1 MRSAITAP
9 TTLKGKTLSSKT
21 LHRLVAVSAA
31 LVLGGTLASCSTS
44 TDTGSGSEGGATGGT
59 LSISTNHGPATK
71 EVVAA
76 FEKANPDITVE
87 VKEYAQNY
95 REVLGT
101 QLSGGN
107 ATDLIEIPGGGGNV
121 ISARVAGDRGFYA
134 DLADSSWAADV
145 PDAAKEQ
152 LSLDGGELVGVP
164 MVLSSIGGIYNQGA
178 LDAAGLSVPTTW
190 SEVLQFCGDAKS
202 AGLVAYGL
210 GLSDTWTTQLI
221 PYALTAS
228 LVYGPNP
235 DFITEQI
242 DGEATF
248 TDSEWKNAFDQYLEM
263 RDAGCFN
270 ESPNGTPYS
279 QVQEDIRQG
288 KTLGTVSIAA
298 ETKNIATGGPADLE
312 LTYAL
317 FPASDD
323 PEDNYLPTST
333 SGFAINADAKNAETA
348 QTFIDYLATPEAQLI
363 FASAFGDAAAMPG
376 DEPATDPVSTL
387 VSQYASEN
395 KVTTWPDRLWPSTTV
410 QPAVFDGVQALF
422 NDSETVDGLLSKMDS
437 AFTQG

>member
-1 MRSAITAP
+1 MSS
-9 TTLKGKTLSSKT
+9 TTLRRS
-21 LHRLVAVSAA
+21 VAVSAA
-31 LVLGGTLASCSTS
+31 ALLLGGTLAACSTEPAS
-44 TDTGSGSEGGATGGT
+44 ETAAAGGSI
-59 LSISTNHGPATK
+59 SISTNHGPATK

-95 REVLGT
+95 REVVGT

-134 DLADSSWAADV
+134 DLADSSWAADI
-145 PDAAKEQ
+145 PEAARQQ

-178 LDAAGLSVPTTW
+178 LDTAGLSVPTTW
-190 SEVLQFCGDAKS
+190 SEVLQFCGDAKEK
-202 AGLVAYGL
+202 GLTAYGL

-228 LVYGPNP
+228 LVYGPDP
-235 DFITEQI
+235 EFIDQQV
-242 DGEATF
+242 DGDATF
-248 TDSEWKNAFDQYLEM
+248 ADSKWKDAFDQYLEM

-279 QVQEDIRQG
+279 QVQDAIRQG
-288 KTLGTVSIAA
+288 TTLGTVSIAA
-298 ETKNIATGGPADLE
+298 ETKNIATGGPSDLK

-317 FPASDD
+317 FPATDD
-323 PEDNYLPTST
+323 TADEYLPTSV
-333 SGFAINADAKNAETA
+333 SGFAVNAASENTEATQA
-348 QTFIDYLATPEAQLI
+348 FVDYLATPEAQII
-363 FASAFGDAAAMPG
+363 FANAFGDAAAMPG
-376 DEPATDPVSTL
+376 DEPATDAVSTL
-387 VSQYASEN
+387 VAQYAGEN

-422 NDSETVDGLLSKMDS
+422 NDSETVDGLLTKMDS
-437 AFTQG
+437 AFQG